1 MPAKKSTSARAK
13 PKRTDD
19 PAPCGT
25 CKEPAPKTD
34 TNGKPMSRDNRRLW
48 MKKHEKEHAAEA
60 TSSPV
65 RDSPPDAEEG
75 ETDGVPHGEPEDD
88 VGAVA
93 ESDGNNEGSLFDE
106 PAGEVPE
113 EHRAD
118 AMEAAEEANGG
129 STTYQTMITLPKV
142 NEKPDPVTFEIFT
155 HKASKLSMKRR
166 VPDSSKETPDPLTDT
181 EHPLEERTWK
191 VARRLG
197 AAKNAKQANEAAEA
211 ILEAITE
218 GEATK
223 KVSVETEE
231 KEYVLMSAALFSMR
245 FPKEG
250 LAEKVKD
257 FKERLAFKG
266 KKGEPEAME
275 MAKGIR
281 EEALGELRVWLQNSM
296 RKDRSS
302 LVKGMDWDAAYAAFY
317 KHFMRKLDPD
327 HDNGP
332 SYAAPAQPWLRA
344 AYAEEN
350 TPAPGASA

>member
-1 MPAKKSTSARAK
+1 MPAKKSVSARAK

-25 CKEPAPKTD
+25 CKQAAPKTD
-34 TNGKPMSRDNRRLW
+34 MDGKPMSRDNRRLW
-48 MKKHEKEHAAEA
+48 MKKHEKEHAAGMDFSVVA
-60 TSSPV
+60 TFPDEENGV
-65 RDSPPDAEEG
+65 PDSPADAEPG
-75 ETDGVPHGEPEDD
+75 EDD
-88 VGAVA
+88 GMPVSP
-93 ESDGNNEGSLFDE
+93 EQGSLFGDS
-106 PAGEVPE
+106 AGVVPPE
-113 EHRAD
+113 DRPDLVETG
-118 AMEAAEEANGG
+118 EEAEALGLG
-129 STTYQTMITLPKV
+129 RSPTYQAMITLPKV
-142 NEKPDPVTFEIFT
+142 AEKPDPVTFEIFT

-166 VPDSSKETPDPLTDT
+166 VPDSSKETPDPLTDSA
-181 EHPLEERTWK
+181 HPLEERTWK

-211 ILEAITE
+211 ILEALTE

-231 KEYVLMSAALFSMR
+231 KEYVLVSAALFSMR

-250 LAEKVKD
+250 LAEKLKD

-266 KKGEPEAME
+266 KKGEPEAEE

-281 EEALGELRVWLQNSM
+281 EEALGEIRVWLQNSM

-302 LVKGMDWDAAYAAFY
+302 LVKGYDWDVAYAAFF

-332 SYAAPAQPWLRA
+332 SFAAPAHAWLQT
-344 AYAEEN
+344 AYAEEQS
-350 TPAPGASA
+350 PAPGASA